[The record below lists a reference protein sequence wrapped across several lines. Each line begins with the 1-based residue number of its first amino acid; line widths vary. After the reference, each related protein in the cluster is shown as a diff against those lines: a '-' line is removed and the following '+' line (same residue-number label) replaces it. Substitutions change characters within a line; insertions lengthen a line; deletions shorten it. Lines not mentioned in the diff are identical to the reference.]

1 MSERLAS
8 FIALSSALTGFNA
21 MRLQATGLAETY
33 LALLDQIVPSGIV
46 KDLLGSFRE
55 LPTDRDGERSP
66 AILGNARLGPIAR
79 NVIVLWYCGTWQQ
92 LPEGWRSAFGASP
105 LDKTHLVSGAAYQ
118 AGLQWLAA
126 GAHPP
131 GAKQQGFGAWALA
144 PAGERHDER
153 DVL

>member
-21 MRLQATGLAETY
+21 MKLHATDLAETY
-33 LALLDQIVPSGIV
+33 LGVLDQIVPTDIV
-46 KDLLGSFRE
+46 NDLLDSFRE
-55 LPTDRDGERSP
+55 LPANGDGGPLP
-66 AILGNARLGPIAR
+66 AILRDPQLGPIAR
-79 NVIVLWYCGTWQQ
+79 NVIMLWYCGTWQQ
-92 LPEGWRSAFGASP
+92 LPEGWRTAFGASP

-144 PAGERHDER
+144 PAGGRHGER